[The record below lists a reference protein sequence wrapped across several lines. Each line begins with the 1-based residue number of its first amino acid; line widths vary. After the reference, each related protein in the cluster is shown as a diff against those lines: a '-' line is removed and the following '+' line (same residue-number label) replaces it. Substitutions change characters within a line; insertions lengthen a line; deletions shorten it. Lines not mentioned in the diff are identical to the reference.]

1 MIKQLERKIEELKAK
16 RENIKKYVEENKNNP
31 EMQDLVNIAKGQA
44 IELLEQIRYLKQLVL
59 DFTKITQELKG
70 E

>member
-16 RENIKKYVEENKNNP
+16 RQNIKKYVEENKNNP
-31 EMQDLVNIAKGQA
+31 EAQDLVNIAKGQS
-44 IELLEQIRYLKQLVL
+44 IELLEQIRYLKQLVS
-59 DFTKITQELKG
+59 DITKITQELRG

>member
-16 RENIKKYVEENKNNP
+16 RENIKKYVEENKNNS
-31 EMQDLVNIAKGQA
+31 EMQDLVNMAKGQA